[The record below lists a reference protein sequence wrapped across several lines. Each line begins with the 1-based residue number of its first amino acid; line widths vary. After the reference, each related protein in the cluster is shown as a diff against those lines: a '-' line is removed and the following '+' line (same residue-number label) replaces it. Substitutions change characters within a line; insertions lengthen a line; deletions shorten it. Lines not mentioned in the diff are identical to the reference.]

1 MTDIIN
7 QLKALTLFAAKAL
20 VAAAVPIVTM
30 FVTDALEI
38 LSAGT
43 ETLLAAGAAA
53 IVVYFVPNRSLS
65 R

>member
-1 MTDIIN
+1 MSEIIN
-7 QLKALTLFAAKAL
+7 QFKALTLFAAKAL

-53 IVVYFVPNRSLS
+53 IVVYFVPNRALNP
-65 R
+65 

>member
-43 ETLLAAGAAA
+43 ETLLAAAAA
-53 IVVYFVPNRSLS
+53 AVVVYFVPNRSLNP
-65 R
+65 

>member
-1 MTDIIN
+1 MSDIIN

>member
-1 MTDIIN
+1 MSDIIN

-43 ETLLAAGAAA
+43 ETLLAAAVAAV
-53 IVVYFVPNRSLS
+53 VVYFVPNRALNS
-65 R
+65 